1 MHIAKEYVARAWI
14 LEDLRQH
21 LTTDELDEV
30 ILFARE
36 AGYLDADAQLTDAGE
51 RYFKLMTEGKKHL
64 VPTRLFA
71 EFQKINELL
80 TGTWYQVFP
89 NQNVVFVLNII
100 A

>member
-1 MHIAKEYVARAWI
+1 MHIAKEYIARAWI
-14 LEDLRQH
+14 LEDLRQP

-51 RYFKLMTEGKKHL
+51 RYFRLMTEGKKHL

-89 NQNVVFVLNII
+89 NQNVIFVLNII

>member
-1 MHIAKEYVARAWI
+1 MHIAKEYIARAWI

-30 ILFARE
+30 IVFARE
-36 AGYLDADAQLTDAGE
+36 AGYLDADAQLTDVGE
-51 RYFKLMTEGKKHL
+51 RYFRHMTEGKKHL

>member
-1 MHIAKEYVARAWI
+1 MQIAKEYVARAWI

-51 RYFKLMTEGKKHL
+51 RYFRLMTEGKKHL
-64 VPTRLFA
+64 VPTDCS
-71 EFQKINELL
+71 
-80 TGTWYQVFP
+80 
-89 NQNVVFVLNII
+89 LNFRKLMSY
-100 A
+100 

>member
-51 RYFKLMTEGKKHL
+51 RYFRLMTEGKKHL

-71 EFQKINELL
+71 EFQKINELP

>member
-21 LTTDELDEV
+21 LTNDELDEV

-51 RYFKLMTEGKKHL
+51 RYFRLMAEGKKHL

>member
-14 LEDLRQH
+14 LEDLWQH

-36 AGYLDADAQLTDAGE
+36 AGYLDADAQLTDVGE
-51 RYFKLMTEGKKHL
+51 RYFRLMTEGKKHL

>member
-36 AGYLDADAQLTDAGE
+36 SGYLDADAQLTDAGE
-51 RYFKLMTEGKKHL
+51 RYFRLMTEGKKHL

>member
-36 AGYLDADAQLTDAGE
+36 AGYLDADAQFTDVGE
-51 RYFKLMTEGKKHL
+51 RYFRLMTEGKKHL

-89 NQNVVFVLNII
+89 NQNVVFVRNII

>member
-21 LTTDELDEV
+21 LTNDELDEV

-51 RYFKLMTEGKKHL
+51 RYFRLMTEGKKHL